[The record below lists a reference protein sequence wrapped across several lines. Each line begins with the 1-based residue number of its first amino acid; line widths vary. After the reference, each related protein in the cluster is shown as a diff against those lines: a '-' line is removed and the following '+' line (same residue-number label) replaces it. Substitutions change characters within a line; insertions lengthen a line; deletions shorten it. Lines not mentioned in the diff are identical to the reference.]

1 MKHFI
6 FAFIFT
12 IAAFQL
18 SAQNKKANNVS
29 LLLPFCSKQI
39 LANPNYKDAELGN
52 ICREYYQG
60 ALIAIDSLE
69 LAGVKLILNVF
80 DTENDSLTMLRIM
93 QNVAFK
99 ESELFLGPVRQGGN
113 QVLSQF
119 CKKNEI
125 YHVSPLMTFSK
136 IKMDDPYWISAN
148 PDLPVY
154 AGIILKQILSVDTA
168 ANIIVVYDKS
178 IVGKSLG
185 QAFKTFASNKKLR
198 LRVLEY
204 NPALDLKLYTS
215 NLYANH
221 IVVAAIQ
228 ESAVNGTL
236 RNMGDTSTTYKL
248 TTYGLMQWFDF
259 KNVDYNLYQR
269 CNLSVFS
276 PFYAEYTRDEVKQF
290 VVKYRERFSTEPT
303 EAAIKGYDQMLLF
316 TFALNQ
322 NGKKFMD
329 KLVDKNIPALG
340 TSFNFIKY
348 KESSS
353 YQTGFLNLLKLDN
366 YALKKVN

>member
-69 LAGVKLILNVF
+69 LAGVKLSLNVF

-119 CKKNEI
+119 CKK
-125 YHVSPLMTFSK
+125 K
-136 IKMDDPYWISAN
+136 
-148 PDLPVY
+148 
-154 AGIILKQILSVDTA
+154 
-168 ANIIVVYDKS
+168 
-178 IVGKSLG
+178 
-185 QAFKTFASNKKLR
+185 
-198 LRVLEY
+198 
-204 NPALDLKLYTS
+204 
-215 NLYANH
+215 
-221 IVVAAIQ
+221 
-228 ESAVNGTL
+228 
-236 RNMGDTSTTYKL
+236 
-248 TTYGLMQWFDF
+248 
-259 KNVDYNLYQR
+259 
-269 CNLSVFS
+269 
-276 PFYAEYTRDEVKQF
+276 
-290 VVKYRERFSTEPT
+290 
-303 EAAIKGYDQMLLF
+303 
-316 TFALNQ
+316 
-322 NGKKFMD
+322 
-329 KLVDKNIPALG
+329 
-340 TSFNFIKY
+340 
-348 KESSS
+348 
-353 YQTGFLNLLKLDN
+353 
-366 YALKKVN
+366 